1 MSYQNDLKK
10 IFSYI
15 ISSNIID
22 GSSLELAKVLA
33 SKGQRTSRKECLD
46 VLSSY
51 GIGNLNSFRQNS
63 MKLIL
68 FYIRIALKD
77 NIISNEEINSVR
89 FLKLLFD
96 INEGDFLTEK
106 DLSNEVSDI
115 IRTQIESMYVNDD
128 KIDIEESIHKVNL
141 QEIFGL
147 NYDQFIS
154 LTNDLALDSFER
166 GAEWTDLDSFI
177 TAEAY
182 ERWCEKNKFDQDT
195 SLN

>member
-1 MSYQNDLKK
+1 MSYKNDLKK

-15 ISSNIID
+15 TSSNVID
-22 GSSLELAKVLA
+22 SSSFDLAQVLA
-33 SKGQRTSRKECLD
+33 SKGQKTSRKDCLD
-46 VLSSY
+46 VLSVY
-51 GIGNLNSFRQNS
+51 DIYTLNSFKLKS

-68 FYIRIALKD
+68 FYIKIALKD
-77 NIISNEEINSVR
+77 NVISNEEINSIR

-96 INEGDFLTEK
+96 INEGDFLTEEN
-106 DLSNEVSDI
+106 LSNEISDI
-115 IRTQIESMYVNDD
+115 IKAQIESMYTNDD
-128 KIDIEESIHKVNL
+128 KIDSEESMHKVNL

-154 LTNDLALDSFER
+154 LTNDSALDSFER

-182 ERWCEKNKFDQDT
+182 ERWCKENGFDQDN